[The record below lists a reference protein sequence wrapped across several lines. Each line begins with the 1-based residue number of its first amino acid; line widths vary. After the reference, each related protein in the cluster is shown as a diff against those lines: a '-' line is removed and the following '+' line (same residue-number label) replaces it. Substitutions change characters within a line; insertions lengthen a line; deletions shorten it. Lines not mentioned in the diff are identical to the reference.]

1 MDNSRHEGMKM
12 SSPQQASTS
21 SFDHPN
27 NLPPNTAA
35 PPLLTDDQLARLS
48 NHEVISLL
56 RAREG
61 ECVRLLKD
69 RAQLMKDVN
78 RTLQLHLAEV
88 RGLREVNQALQKDN
102 QELRDLSCF
111 LDDDRL
117 KARKIAKEWQKFG
130 KYTST
135 VMRQEV
141 TAYQMKLYE
150 LEQKQEALLRENME
164 LKELCLYLDD
174 SRGEPRTCHVQP
186 LPPSQSQSRPQSRE
200 KPARGDP
207 PPQTEQRRPPVPPP
221 YAAVVAGDG
230 NTFSSSNK
238 QPFTRGP
245 PDRPRNTHIAQ
256 ARQMSSQEMLNPLT
270 ALIDSADLGA
280 DVSHDSNSSTNS
292 FSSNLDSV
300 SSNIDAQVIHRV

>member
-1 MDNSRHEGMKM
+1 M
-12 SSPQQASTS
+12 SSPGGAQQGPAQAESYIG
-21 SFDHPN
+21 
-27 NLPPNTAA
+27 PPV
-35 PPLLTDDQLARLS
+35 LTEEQLAKLPKDELVVRLKS
-48 NHEVISLL
+48 
-56 RAREG
+56 REG
-61 ECVRLLKD
+61 ECVRLMKD

-150 LEQKQEALLRENME
+150 LEQKQETLLRENLE

-174 SRGEPRTCHVQP
+174 SRGQRLTEKLPQLVVPEDKLPRH
-186 LPPSQSQSRPQSRE
+186 
-200 KPARGDP
+200 PAL
-207 PPQTEQRRPPVPPP
+207 PPP
-221 YAAVVAGDG
+221 YVPEERRGTHLHTKQTNGLSTLQRGDL
-230 NTFSSSNK
+230 NRNRDTFSGLTSSHDLEAIDS
-238 QPFTRGP
+238 G
-245 PDRPRNTHIAQ
+245 
-256 ARQMSSQEMLNPLT
+256 
-270 ALIDSADLGA
+270 LIDAIDLGA

-300 SSNIDAQVIHRV
+300 SSNIDVAPQKI

>member
-1 MDNSRHEGMKM
+1 MT
-12 SSPQQASTS
+12 SPQLPCTSNAS

-27 NLPPNTAA
+27 NLPNNA
-35 PPLLTDDQLARLS
+35 PPLLTDDQLARLA
-48 NHEVISLL
+48 NHELINLL

-174 SRGEPRTCHVQP
+174 SRAEQRTCQVQ
-186 LPPSQSQSRPQSRE
+186 PSQSHSRPQSRE
-200 KPARGDP
+200 KPPGDEAP
-207 PPQTEQRRPPVPPP
+207 EFALSGHRRPPVPPP
-221 YAAVVAGDG
+221 YAAAVAGDG
-230 NTFSSSNK
+230 TYSSSARKAN
-238 QPFTRGP
+238 PRGP
-245 PDRPRNTHIAQ
+245 SLDSDKTRHHAHLTQGRLISCQEVPDP
-256 ARQMSSQEMLNPLT
+256 MT
-270 ALIDSADLGA
+270 ALTDHADLGA
-280 DVSHDSNSSTNS
+280 DVSHDSPSSTNS

-300 SSNIDAQVIHRV
+300 SSNIDTQMIHKI